1 MTIKPGQKFRG
12 DRGTREITV
21 KSFDKHNEQV
31 IFRRSGYAQTACY
44 QSASL
49 SLNSLSALI
58 DGW

>member
-31 IFRRSGYAQTACY
+31 IFRRSGYAHDCMLPKREFIAKFTER
-44 QSASL
+44 
-49 SLNSLSALI
+49 LN
-58 DGW
+58 

>member
-31 IFRRSGYAQTACY
+31 IFRRSDYPHDCMLPKREFIVKFTER
-44 QSASL
+44 
-49 SLNSLSALI
+49 LN
-58 DGW
+58 